1 MPRNTQLCL
10 IRHTPHNAFHTR
22 NTYRINGFSVN
33 AVDAAR
39 RMGRK
44 EHSVDRIE
52 SPQWRYICCA
62 GKSAVAHKSEPTVK
76 KQDSSRKNAK
86 RRPLAK
92 TVSLVKDSSH
102 PKTFAVKCFGPIAY
116 PIGGSRYHRPT
127 ELTEST
133 TELTEMTANPLAP
146 KLSRLTGLD
155 SIGDRESKTEGDV
168 TIVLN

>member
-1 MPRNTQLCL
+1 
-10 IRHTPHNAFHTR
+10 
-22 NTYRINGFSVN
+22 
-33 AVDAAR
+33 
-39 RMGRK
+39 MGRK

-76 KQDSSRKNAK
+76 KQDSSR
-86 RRPLAK
+86 PK
-92 TVSLVKDSSH
+92 TSLVKDSSH

-116 PIGGSRYHRPT
+116 PLGGSRYHRPT

-133 TELTEMTANPLAP
+133 TKDYYNKLTEMTANPLAP

-155 SIGDRESKTEGDV
+155 SISDRESKTEGDV

>member
-10 IRHTPHNAFHTR
+10 IRLTPHNAIHTR
-22 NTYRINGFSVN
+22 NTYRINGFTVN

-76 KQDSSRKNAK
+76 KQDSSR
-86 RRPLAK
+86 PK
-92 TVSLVKDSSH
+92 TSLVKDSSH

-116 PIGGSRYHRPT
+116 PLGGSRYHRPT
-127 ELTEST
+127 ELMEST
-133 TELTEMTANPLAP
+133 TEDYYNKLTEMTANPLAP
-146 KLSRLTGLD
+146 KLSRPTGLD
-155 SIGDRESKTEGDV
+155 SIRDRESKTEGDYFNV
-168 TIVLN
+168 